1 MSTPAL
7 EAIGIRKHWPRAGQ
21 VLDGCSVRVQPRTV
35 HALIGASGSG
45 KSTLLRCLALLEA
58 PDEGTILVEG
68 TTAVDGA
75 LQRIDDRI
83 RRSVG
88 MVFQEPS
95 LFPHLTARGNVELAP
110 RRVLHL
116 PPDEAQSRAS
126 AALDRVHALHLADRR
141 PGDLSG
147 GERQRVAIARALAM
161 QPTVLLCDEP
171 TSALDPMLTREVTSV
186 LRDLALDA
194 GTTMVVATHDMDFV
208 AATADSVDFLHA
220 GRIRV
225 SGPADLLGHPGTDPE
240 LDRFLRRP

>member
-1 MSTPAL
+1 
-7 EAIGIRKHWPRAGQ
+7 
-21 VLDGCSVRVQPRTV
+21 VQ
-35 HALIGASGSG
+35 
-45 KSTLLRCLALLEA
+45 
-58 PDEGTILVEG
+58 
-68 TTAVDGA
+68 
-75 LQRIDDRI
+75 
-83 RRSVG
+83 
-88 MVFQEPS
+88 
-95 LFPHLTARGNVELAP
+95 
-110 RRVLHL
+110 
-116 PPDEAQSRAS
+116 
-126 AALDRVHALHLADRR
+126 RVHALHLADRR

-225 SGPADLLGHPGTDPE
+225 SGPADLLGRPGTDPE